1 MSLRSTFHT
10 ALLTALRAA
19 ALSAPLLLGLGCQ
32 PPEETPAKPVHEVPT
47 VPRETTLQ
55 AYAPEHPVAGELK
68 SVGSDSMEP
77 LMVLW
82 GEDFKRFHPRI
93 STRFVCKGSGTAPKA
108 LIEGSTL
115 MGQMSREMTD
125 QELAAF
131 QAQYGYAPTRIPVAV
146 DALVVYVNANNPVKQ
161 LRMQEV
167 DAIFSTTRK
176 GGAKSD
182 IQRWGDL
189 GLGGDWKQREIQT
202 YGRDENSGT
211 RAFFREHVMKKGDF
225 KPTLKAFM
233 DQFAVVEAPAVDGG
247 GISYGPLQYANR
259 MVKGVPIASFSSDR
273 FIEPTLENIQKA
285 TYPLTRFLNIYVN
298 KAPGRALDPTVRE
311 FLRFVL
317 SREGQAGV
325 ASFGAVAIPGDFA
338 ALSVG
343 KLN

>member
-1 MSLRSTFHT
+1 MSLR
-10 ALLTALRAA
+10 ALAA
-19 ALSAPLLLGLGCQ
+19 SSLLLFGLACQ
-32 PPEETPAKPVHEVPT
+32 PLVETPAKPMATAPPAAAKPVDLP
-47 VPRETTLQ
+47 
-55 AYAPEHPVAGELK
+55 AYAAEHAVSGELK

-82 GEDFKRFHPRI
+82 GEDFKKFHPRLTTNFI
-93 STRFVCKGSGTAPKA
+93 CKGSATAPRA
-108 LIEGSTL
+108 LLDGSAV

-131 QAQYGYAPTRIPVAV
+131 QAKYGYAPTRIPVAV

-161 LRMQEV
+161 LRMEEI

-176 GGAKSD
+176 AGAKRD
-182 IQRWGDL
+182 ILRWGDL
-189 GLGGDWKQREIQT
+189 GLGGDWKQRDIQL

-225 KPTLKAFM
+225 KPSLKAFM

-259 MVKGVPIASFSSDR
+259 MVKGVPVASFGSDR
-273 FIEPTLENIQKA
+273 FVEPTLETIQNA
-285 TYPLTRFLNIYVN
+285 TYPLTRFLYLYVN
-298 KAPGRALDPTVRE
+298 KAPGRALDPAVRE
-311 FLRFVL
+311 FIRFVL
-317 SREGQAGV
+317 SREGQAAV
-325 ASFGAVAIPGDFA
+325 ASFGAVSIPGDLA
-338 ALSVG
+338 AMGAG